1 MQQRRFTTGLLVS
14 MTLAIAGTNFSA
26 FANGLAGA
34 YIDPNYLTASSWQ
47 DATAPGYYP
56 LLSPW
61 GVVSHWIHPWRAY
74 QTTVPA
80 SQFIQGVGVNYNCN
94 GLDAD
99 RTAKM
104 LAIHGIKRV
113 RIDVGWGNLD
123 YATEKSIIAT
133 QPWIGEELAA
143 AKNHN
148 LRPLIILNS
157 NQGVPCPY
165 TQSPPSAH
173 SVVTI
178 APQNA
183 TTVQLDNTNGITIG
197 YSGFSNVSTY
207 TMNEVLITGID
218 PTTNTVTLSKPL
230 PAAIPAGPVAI
241 NTFKYR
247 PFDGPDDP
255 YYDAAEQQA
264 TINGWNTYVKAI
276 ANIAANAMGTTV
288 GSPDMGFDMEIW
300 NETSFGSQFLG
311 LSWYYGLAPSAST
324 AIYVAENIV
333 NGTANTAAA
342 NPDQF
347 NGVVIEDGFTNED
360 PIGAAVDQPARIG
373 ALGKHLYSQ
382 QRSYPHDQGG
392 SYMLNALLQLEFPAP
407 FPFVPQYTEYMP
419 EYWATFLDSP
429 SPIQDLCPFTT
440 RDGGAGKYHG
450 ENSRTINGQ
459 VVPCTVFVT
468 ETGIQPA
475 YVNVTDP
482 AAAMQLKAKG
492 DSRLLAFYLNK
503 GASQV
508 DLFAASGQ
516 GDQDFQLFSQ
526 SFINY
531 IQMYSDYPDETYAS
545 PALHLIGKMVT
556 QMENGLD
563 PSINSSNTR
572 ALTVTDISPFGNYY
586 QFAGDGTTAH
596 PSGYDQ
602 ERFAFLPF
610 QVNAHKFVIAYYV
623 MTANIANPMSAQ
635 EAFNINI
642 QGINGIGATVT
653 AYDPLNDRA
662 VPVSTNPG
670 TANSVNVSL
679 ATLDYPYLLIIQ
691 EAN

>member
-1 MQQRRFTTGLLVS
+1 
-14 MTLAIAGTNFSA
+14 
-26 FANGLAGA
+26 
-34 YIDPNYLTASSWQ
+34 
-47 DATAPGYYP
+47 
-56 LLSPW
+56 
-61 GVVSHWIHPWRAY
+61 
-74 QTTVPA
+74 
-80 SQFIQGVGVNYNCN
+80 
-94 GLDAD
+94 
-99 RTAKM
+99 M
-104 LAIHGIKRV
+104 LANHGIKRV
-113 RIDVGWGNLD
+113 RIDIGWGNLE

-133 QPWIGEELAA
+133 QPWIGEELTA

-183 TTVQLDNTNGITIG
+183 TTVQLNNTEGITIG
-197 YSGFSNVSTY
+197 LSGFSNVSTY

-218 PTTNTVTLSKPL
+218 PSTNTVTLSKPL

-255 YYDAAEQQA
+255 HYDAAEQQA

-311 LSWYYGLAPSAST
+311 LSWYYGPAPSAST

-373 ALGKHLYSQ
+373 ALGKHLYPQ
-382 QRSYPHDQGG
+382 QRSYPHDPGG

-407 FPFVPQYTEYMP
+407 FPFVPHYTEYMP

-440 RDGGAGKYHG
+440 EDGGAGKYHG
-450 ENSRTINGQ
+450 ENSRVINGQ

-468 ETGIQPA
+468 ETGIAPYA
-475 YVNVTDP
+475 VNVTDP

-492 DSRLLAFYLNK
+492 DSRLLTFYLNK

-516 GDQDFQLFSQ
+516 GDQDFQVFSQ
-526 SFINY
+526 YFINLAVNN
-531 IQMYSDYPDETYAS
+531 SSYPDETYTS
-545 PALHLIGKMVT
+545 PTLTLIYNMVR
-556 QMENGLD
+556 QMGNGLD

-610 QVNAHKFVIAYYV
+610 QVNAHRFVIAYYV

-670 TANSVNVSL
+670 TANSVNISL